1 MYTVIGFSAE
11 HEGFCASR
19 EVGREV
25 STDKPQEVANY
36 LENEFGIWFDQ
47 ILLVVNGE
55 NAPEVAKHWNIDK
68 DYVEV

>member
-1 MYTVIGFSAE
+1 MFTAIGFSAE
-11 HEGFCASR
+11 HEGFCAS
-19 EVGREV
+19 REV